1 MKTKTKISSVSEPR
15 QRRYPTDMTDAEW
28 ALLEPFLA
36 QNEGPGAPREVE
48 TRAIVD
54 ALFYKLRTGC
64 QWRMLPTDFPKW
76 RTVYYYW
83 DKWSSDGTWERV
95 NSALRQDIRKEE
107 GRNEEPSAAVIDS
120 QSVKTTEVGGEP
132 GFDGG
137 KKNTRAQA
145 THCG

>member
-1 MKTKTKISSVSEPR
+1 MKTKTTPDGVPEPR

-28 ALLEPFLA
+28 ALLEPFLV
-36 QNEGPGAPREVE
+36 QSEGPGAPREVE

-76 RTVYYYW
+76 STVYYYW
-83 DKWSSDGTWERV
+83 DKWSNNGTWERV
-95 NSALRQDIRKEE
+95 NSAFRQDIRKEE
-107 GRNEEPSAAVIDS
+107 GRDEEPSAAVIDS
-120 QSVKTTEVGGEP
+120 QSVKTTEVGGER

-137 KKNTRAQA
+137 KKNPRTQA
-145 THCG
+145 AHCG